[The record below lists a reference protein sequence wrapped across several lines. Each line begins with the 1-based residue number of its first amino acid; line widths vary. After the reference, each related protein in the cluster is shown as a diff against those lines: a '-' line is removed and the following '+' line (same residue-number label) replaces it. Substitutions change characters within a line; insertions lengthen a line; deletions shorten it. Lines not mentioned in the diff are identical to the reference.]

1 MLTVV
6 LSVNIY
12 HKKVG
17 YNSQRQE
24 QCTHLTQ
31 HFPSSLIPQRL
42 YIFILHNPP
51 ALRYP
56 SSLFPSQR
64 TEPVKGPS

>member
-1 MLTVV
+1 MLTEV
-6 LSVNIY
+6 LYVNIY
-12 HKKVG
+12 HKKVS

-31 HFPSSLIPQRL
+31 YFPSSLIPQRL